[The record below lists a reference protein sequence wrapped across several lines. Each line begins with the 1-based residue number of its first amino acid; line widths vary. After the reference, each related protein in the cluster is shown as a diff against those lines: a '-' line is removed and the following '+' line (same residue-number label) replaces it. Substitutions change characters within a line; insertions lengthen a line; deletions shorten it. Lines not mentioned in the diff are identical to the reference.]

1 MAFKFRHNFI
11 CTCSYNLRIF
21 SSVFLH
27 IFSGFV
33 FIDSCND
40 DFKSAVLVF
49 KTCAVVKYASFL
61 SFASIVVGSFDE
73 EFKSAVLVFK
83 LNVVEKYA
91 KGLFSRSVLV
101 IFFWWRFKISSS
113 VIQKHTL
120 WRNAH
125 YSCCLLQL

>member
-11 CTCSYNLRIF
+11 CTCNYNLRIF
-21 SSVFLH
+21 SAAFLH

-40 DFKSAVLVF
+40 DFKSLVF
-49 KTCAVVKYASFL
+49 KKCAVVKYASFL

-91 KGLFSRSVLV
+91 KVLFSRSVLV
-101 IFFWWRFKISSS
+101 IFFLVKI
-113 VIQKHTL
+113 
-120 WRNAH
+120 
-125 YSCCLLQL
+125 